1 MKQKLLFI
9 AFITTIM
16 VSLFLFYSCEQTT
29 SPKSGES
36 VIMGVVRDL
45 LTNQPLQGV
54 YVRTSPASDVDTTDI
69 NGQYKLTKLE
79 KGSYLII
86 FSKIN
91 YKTDT
96 VARTVSGKDTVT
108 VNVNMTYGDI
118 MVFNGLVVNES
129 FTGSS
134 FSGVDLLE
142 GKVVTE
148 NNPIRDIQ
156 FKDSNGTRYNFYFRS
171 GHLSLNNILPAGYE
185 TEFSELLGM
194 YTKSQ
199 FDTLSKRWDVV
210 GREINPD
217 WDFGYH
223 YTQYFNVFP
232 VGSSLRPVYS
242 FYLKGRYPGQNQ
254 GRRVYGL
261 LLIRDLYYDQ
271 PNDIYKVIIDVKINK
286 DSKNNFNP

>member
-1 MKQKLLFI
+1 MKKNIFILLFTAI
-9 AFITTIM
+9 SVF
-16 VSLFLFYSCEQTT
+16 LLFYSCEQTT
-29 SPKSGES
+29 SPTTGES
-36 VIMGVVRDL
+36 VIRGVVRDL
-45 LTNQPLQGV
+45 LTNQPLEGV
-54 YVRTSPASDVDTTDI
+54 FVRTIPASDVDTT
-69 NGQYKLTKLE
+69 NSAGQYQLVGLQN
-79 KGSYLII
+79 GSYLIL
-86 FSKIN
+86 FSKTN

-96 VARTVSGKDTVT
+96 VARTVSGKDTLT
-108 VNVNMTYGDI
+108 VDVNMSFGDV
-118 MVFNGLVVNES
+118 MVFNGLVVFES

-134 FSGVDLLE
+134 YSGVDLYE

-194 YTKSQ
+194 YTKPQ

-217 WDFGYH
+217 WDFGYY
-223 YTQYFNVFP
+223 YTQYFNMFP
-232 VGSSLRPVYS
+232 SGSSLRPVYS
-242 FYLKGRYPGQNQ
+242 FYLKGRYPGQNG
-254 GRRVYGL
+254 GRRIYGL
-261 LLIRDLYYDQ
+261 LLIRDLIYDQ

-286 DSKNNFNP
+286 DSKNYFIP